1 MKQKARLNEE
11 MQSVKT
17 NEKLDTKLKMER
29 VKALTASISQ
39 IDAQIS
45 QIRSE
50 EIQEKTKIGESKND
64 QPKKTTSDNPEKNM
78 DQAVKSSMTYD
89 HLGKLAGVRDKLQ
102 GSNVTLESGIRFDRM
117 VIESNPHTDAGKYA
131 MLENAEQTVFKL
143 KREMMAKNTS
153 QIHAVDQKMGE
164 LVNDI
169 NTTDDSSSESDEKA
183 AHSKVLTGEVA
194 NSDKVRARSNKQTEA
209 EHVTSVQK
217 ANVQSA
223 TAAQS
228 IDIRI

>member
-29 VKALTASISQ
+29 VKALTATISQ
-39 IDAQIS
+39 IDAQIA

-50 EIQEKTKIGESKND
+50 EIQDKTKIGASQDD
-64 QPKKTTSDNPEKNM
+64 QPKKSTSDNPEKNM
-78 DQAVKSSMTYD
+78 DHAVKNSMTYD
-89 HLGKLAGVRDKLQ
+89 HLGKLAGVREKLQ
-102 GSNVTLESGIRFDRM
+102 GSNVTMESGIRFDRM

-143 KREMMAKNTS
+143 KREMMAKTTS

-183 AHSKVLTGEVA
+183 ARGKVLTSEVA
-194 NSDKVRARSNKQTEA
+194 TSDKVRERNNRQTEGEPEA
-209 EHVTSVQK
+209 SVQK
-217 ANVQSA
+217 PNVQSA
-223 TAAQS
+223 AAAQS